1 MTDRGP
7 IVCATDLSPS
17 GAEAV
22 EIAARIANATGAPLQ
37 LVHVGGGEPPES
49 GEPVTEAERV
59 YRERLA
65 MRHQAASNALEK
77 ERERASGFGPPTTA
91 QLLDGR
97 TWEAVV
103 DHAEHSSASLL
114 VVGPHGHAGPRSS
127 TRRDLSEWIVGSTAD
142 RIVRH
147 APCPV
152 LVGPR
157 GEAHAA
163 PLAGGTWLVAVD
175 FSDPSRAALQLAMDM
190 AKACEAKLVALHV
203 THDPIMRLDPAGE
216 EEPFPPLDEVAQE
229 MAQRKRSELIGLVKG
244 ELGQPIEVK
253 VVVGDP
259 AHEIAAHAKEVDA
272 RLIVIGT
279 HGRTGIVRFLLGS
292 TAESVLRLSPV
303 PVLCV
308 RA

>member
-1 MTDRGP
+1 MTARGP

-22 EIAARIANATGAPLQ
+22 DIAARIASATGSPLE
-37 LVHVGGGEPPES
+37 LVHVGGAEPEPTGEPAN
-49 GEPVTEAERV
+49 EAERV

-65 MRHQAASNALEK
+65 VRHAATASALEK
-77 ERERASGFGPPTTA
+77 ERERATALGPGATTA
-91 QLLDGR
+91 LLNGR
-97 TWEAVV
+97 AWEAIV
-103 DHAEHSSASLL
+103 DHAEAVQASLL
-114 VVGPHGHAGPRSS
+114 VVGPHGHAGPRAS

-157 GEAHAA
+157 GEAHAPRLGA
-163 PLAGGTWLVAVD
+163 STWLVAVD
-175 FSDPSRAALQLAMDM
+175 FSDPSRAALQLAMSM
-190 AKACEAKLVALHV
+190 AKACQAKLVALHV
-203 THDPIMRLDPAGE
+203 SHDPIMRLDPAGD
-216 EEPFPPLDEVAQE
+216 EEPFPPLDEVAKD
-229 MAQRKRSELIGLVKG
+229 MAKRKHAELVGLVKG
-244 ELGQPIEVK
+244 ELGEPIEVK

-259 AHEIAAHAKEVDA
+259 AHEIAVHAKEIDA
-272 RLIVIGT
+272 HLIVMGT
-279 HGRTGIVRFLLGS
+279 HGRTGLARFLLGS

-303 PVLCV
+303 PVLCA

>member
-1 MTDRGP
+1 MTDQGP
-7 IVCATDLSPS
+7 IICATDLSPS

-22 EIAARIANATGAPLQ
+22 EIAARIAQATKAPLL
-37 LVHVGGGEPPES
+37 LVHVGGSEPEMTGEPA
-49 GEPVTEAERV
+49 TEAERV

-65 MRHQAASNALEK
+65 ARHEAASKALEA
-77 ERERASGFGPPTTA
+77 ERQRAAGLGPETTA

-103 DHAEHSSASLL
+103 DHAEKTAASML

-127 TRRDLSEWIVGSTAD
+127 TRRDLTEWIVGSTAD

-157 GEAHAA
+157 GETHAA
-163 PLAGGTWLVAVD
+163 SLAGGTWLVAVD
-175 FSDPSRAALQLAMDM
+175 FSDPSRAALQLAMQM
-190 AKACEAKLVALHV
+190 AGACGSKLVALYV
-203 THDPIMRLDPAGE
+203 THDPIMRLDPAGD
-216 EEPFPPLDEVAQE
+216 EEPFPPLDEVAKE
-229 MAQRKRSELIGLVKG
+229 MAKRKHSELVGLVKG

-253 VVVGDP
+253 VVVGEP
-259 AHEIAAHAKEVDA
+259 AHEIAAHAKEIDA
-272 RLIVIGT
+272 RLIVMGT
-279 HGRTGIVRFLLGS
+279 HGRTGIARFLLGS

-308 RA
+308 QA